1 VQSRKDERNARD
13 EANTSL
19 KLTEKK
25 KVLQPHKILADVS
38 TAKSDV
44 YNRVAVSKWWRGY
57 ALCARHED
65 GAVDRNAPSKPHGVV
80 AEGEERVVVGRE
92 GKAIV
97 LVLRTNS
104 SVPRS
109 EHRVS
114 VEV

>member
-13 EANTSL
+13 KANASL

-25 KVLQPHKILADVS
+25 KCYNRTKLADVS

-44 YNRVAVSKWWRGY
+44 DSRVAVSKWWRGY

-65 GAVDRNAPSKPHGVV
+65 GAVDRNTPSKPHGVV
-80 AEGEERVVVGRE
+80 AEGEERVVVSRE

-97 LVLRTNS
+97 LVLRTNR
-104 SVPRS
+104 SVPTS